1 MQEIINKA
9 KELAVAEI
17 DKYGVPK
24 MEHFILANNE
34 GQELAEKLKAN
45 KDIVMLGT
53 ILMDLKIGQCMQ
65 EGRLS
70 EHVRESSLA
79 SQEFLKQFNLD
90 SETFE
95 KIISCVESHHGVK
108 KYSCLEA
115 EICANADCYRFL
127 SPAGFLNGFMI
138 FSSRGLSF
146 NDCLLQLDNKMEE
159 KHNILSLSISLQ
171 ELESYYINFK
181 KLIVDAK
188 NSLNL

>member
-34 GQELAEKLKAN
+34 EQKLAKELKAN
-45 KDIVMLGT
+45 MDIVMLGT

-70 EHVRESSLA
+70 EHVRESSLM

-95 KIISCVESHHGVK
+95 KIISCIESQHGVE
-108 KYSCLEA
+108 KYSCSEA
-115 EICANADCYRFL
+115 EICA
-127 SPAGFLNGFMI
+127 
-138 FSSRGLSF
+138 
-146 NDCLLQLDNKMEE
+146 
-159 KHNILSLSISLQ
+159 
-171 ELESYYINFK
+171 
-181 KLIVDAK
+181 
-188 NSLNL
+188 